1 MFDNCGDRTLLGALL
16 SQQGEVTNDELDQ
29 ALKTQVEDGDQL
41 GAILVEQ
48 GAVSRP
54 ALDRALAEQSGV
66 VLHFEGGF
74 GAGLRAE
81 IERRHRVRRGLE
93 GNRSAA

>member
-16 SQQGEVTNDELDQ
+16 SQQGEVTNDEVDQ
-29 ALKTQVEDGDQL
+29 ALTTQVENGDPL
-41 GAILVEQ
+41 GEILVEK

-54 ALDRALAEQSGV
+54 VLDRALAEQSGV

-74 GAGLRAE
+74 GTGLRAE
-81 IERRHRVRRGLE
+81 IERRHRAGRGLE
-93 GNRSAA
+93 DNQTAA

>member
-16 SQQGEVTNDELDQ
+16 SQQGEVTNDEVDQ
-29 ALKTQVEDGDQL
+29 ALTTQVENGDPL
-41 GAILVEQ
+41 GEILVEQ

-74 GAGLRAE
+74 GTGLRAE
-81 IERRHRVRRGLE
+81 IERRHRARRGLE
-93 GNRSAA
+93 VNPAA

>member
-1 MFDNCGDRTLLGALL
+1 MNDNCGDRTLLGALL
-16 SQQGEVTNDELDQ
+16 SAQGEVSSDELDQ
-29 ALKTQVEDGDQL
+29 ALTTQVENGDPL
-41 GAILVEQ
+41 GEILVEL

-66 VLHFEGGF
+66 VLRFEGGF

-93 GNRSAA
+93 GRQPAA